1 MLETTPESKTFK
13 YSHLPH
19 FLNFL
24 HFFPKIYMDWCYF
37 QIIAS
42 VLLNV
47 NYDLCMVH
55 KSSCMLFRA
64 VGITTKLL
72 RGFCIFAKH
81 GQIHWR
87 TLFVLPGN

>member
-1 MLETTPESKTFK
+1 
-13 YSHLPH
+13 
-19 FLNFL
+19 
-24 HFFPKIYMDWCYF
+24 MDWCYF

-42 VLLNV
+42 VLLIV

-72 RGFCIFAKH
+72 TVFAFLPNTVRYIGLHYSSFQGIEMIYFAKVIVCA
-81 GQIHWR
+81 GS
-87 TLFVLPGN
+87 T